1 MVALY
6 GHQLQICLSEASI
19 SLEVYVRLVK
29 VKSKSNTYNYEVR
42 IFKVKLNP
50 INSIYNC
57 KEMLCVMLLN
67 LRAMKTLEWIFQFIN
82 KKAGGHK
89 MKY

>member
-1 MVALY
+1 M
-6 GHQLQICLSEASI
+6 
-19 SLEVYVRLVK
+19 RLVK

-57 KEMLCVMLLN
+57 KEMFLCVLLLN
-67 LRAMKTLEWIFQFIN
+67 LRAMKTLE
-82 KKAGGHK
+82 
-89 MKY
+89 